1 MKRGRL
7 KKAGTAG
14 ALTLVSFVLVS
25 SWLVSSVLVGTAV
38 GQTPPAAPSAA
49 PHHGPSAEDLRG
61 LESEIERA
69 VEEQRR
75 LNSEIETAAA
85 DTQKL
90 RTGLVDVAKRLRAAE
105 ERVAK
110 AETRLGEI
118 EGKEG
123 TLRRSLQGREK
134 VTAEVL
140 AAMQRIGRKPPPA
153 LLVQP
158 DDALSAMRAAVLLGA
173 VVPQMR
179 DEARVLIADLKTLS
193 ALADENRKVTVA
205 LRAERDATDEE
216 RKRLATLIEQ
226 RQGQVFTSREQLE
239 AARARM
245 AALSRDAKSLRD
257 LIAKGEAEAIGNAR
271 AVEIA
276 RRAPPPVKEGREVAA
291 LGSGARLGPRVPFAQ
306 RKGQLSWPVSGEVT
320 KRFGG
325 RDALGGL
332 ERGVTFAANTGAV
345 VTAPADGW
353 VHFAAPF
360 RGYGHL
366 LIINAGNGYHVVLAG
381 MERLSVDIGQFV
393 LAGEPV
399 GFMSAGSGVASS
411 GSAAVNTQG
420 ATVSQGSA
428 LGVVRPALYVEFRKD
443 GSPVD
448 PSPWWTSQLAEKAR
462 G

>member
-1 MKRGRL
+1 MASSRW
-7 KKAGTAG
+7 TSAG
-14 ALTLVSFVLVS
+14 AAVALAGVMAAS
-25 SWLVSSVLVGTAV
+25 SLWLPARAQTSEP
-38 GQTPPAAPSAA
+38 TPPQ
-49 PHHGPSAEDLRG
+49 HGPSAEDLRG
-61 LESEIERA
+61 LENEIAKA
-69 VEEQRR
+69 VDEQRR
-75 LNSEIETAAA
+75 LNAEIETAAA

-90 RTGLVDVAKRLRAAE
+90 RLNLVEVAKRLRSAE
-105 ERVAK
+105 ERGAK
-110 AETRLGEI
+110 AEARLQQVETQ
-118 EGKEG
+118 EG
-123 TLRRSLQGREK
+123 TIRQSLQGRER

-173 VVPQMR
+173 VVPEMR
-179 DEARVLIADLKTLS
+179 DEARVLIADLKKLT
-193 ALADENRKVTVA
+193 ALAEESRVLAVS
-205 LRAERDATDEE
+205 LRAERDATDSE
-216 RKRLATLIEQ
+216 RARLASLVEQ
-226 RQGQVFTSREQLE
+226 RQAQVMTSKDQLE
-239 AARARM
+239 KERARM
-245 AALSRDAKSLRD
+245 AALSRDAKSLRE
-257 LIAKGEAEAIGNAR
+257 LIAKGEADAIGNAR
-271 AVEIA
+271 AIEIA

-291 LGSGARLGPRVPFAQ
+291 LGTGARLGPRVPFAQ
-306 RKGQLSWPVSGEVT
+306 RRGQLPWPVSGEVS
-320 KRFGG
+320 KRFGT

-332 ERGVTFAANTGAV
+332 ERGVTFSANAGAV

-393 LAGEPV
+393 LAGEPL
-399 GFMSAGSGVASS
+399 GFMPAKASAPSS
-411 GSAAVNTQG
+411 GANTVLG
-420 ATVSQGSA
+420 GNA
-428 LGVVRPALYVEFRKD
+428 LGGVRPPLYVEFRKD

>member
-1 MKRGRL
+1 MEQGRL
-7 KKAGTAG
+7 KRAGTAG
-14 ALTLVSFVLVS
+14 ALALA
-25 SWLVSSVLVGTAV
+25 LVSSVLAQTAP
-38 GQTPPAAPSAA
+38 TP
-49 PHHGPSAEDLRG
+49 HQGPSAEDLRG

-75 LNSEIETAAA
+75 LSSEIETAAA
-85 DTQKL
+85 DAQKL
-90 RTGLVDVAKRLRAAE
+90 RTSLVDVAKRLRFAE

-110 AETRLGEI
+110 AETRLAEI
-118 EGKEG
+118 ETKENA
-123 TLRRSLQGREK
+123 LRRSLQGRER

-179 DEARVLIADLKTLS
+179 DEARVLIADLTTLS
-193 ALADENRKVTVA
+193 ALAEENRKVTVA
-205 LRAERDATDEE
+205 LRSERDATDEE
-216 RKRLATLIEQ
+216 RRRLANLIEQ
-226 RQGQVFTSREQLE
+226 RQGQVSTSREQLDKE
-239 AARARM
+239 RARM
-245 AALSRDAKSLRD
+245 AALSRDAKSLRE

-276 RRAPPPVKEGREVAA
+276 RRAPPPVKEGREVAS
-291 LGSGARLGPRVPFAQ
+291 LGTGARLGPRVAFAQ
-306 RKGQLSWPVSGEVT
+306 RKGQLSWPVSGEVS
-320 KRFGG
+320 KRFGA

-332 ERGVTFAANTGAV
+332 ERGVTFAANGGAV

-399 GFMSAGSGVASS
+399 GFMPAAAPANAPAG
-411 GSAAVNTQG
+411 
-420 ATVSQGSA
+420 TVSQGTA
-428 LGVVRPALYVEFRKD
+428 LGVARPALYVEFRKD